1 MGDLLKINWR
11 KEVNSCSYSNPNQI
25 QISLLL
31 SPGSCPLD
39 SLGEG
44 KKTKKKQYYIDLS
57 D

>member
-39 SLGEG
+39 SLGEEK
-44 KKTKKKQYYIDLS
+44 KKTKQYYIDLS